1 MTKFGSFTYSRP
13 AIEDIEPAFRKL
25 IAAFSKASSVDE
37 QNEAV
42 SRVNE
47 LRDRVESM
55 KTIVEIRHTVDTEDA
70 FYEAENDYMD
80 EMQPVFEGLKS
91 DFYKAL
97 IESPFRDRLE
107 ERWGAQLFRLA
118 EMQIQTC
125 KPEVIADLQAENRL
139 SSEYVKLKAGARI
152 TFDGEERNLSQMQPF
167 TESADRSTRERAHA
181 AVSAFYAAN
190 AGEFDRIYDELVRVR
205 HRIAVKLGFPNFVP
219 LAYARLGRSDYDA
232 AMVAG
237 YRRQVYE
244 SIVPLSQKLRKR
256 QAARLGLE
264 KLRFH
269 DESLEFLT
277 GNATPKGDPS
287 WIIERGRRMYADMS
301 PETGEFFGYM
311 LERGLMDLETRKG
324 KAGGGYCSYVPAER
338 APFIFSNFNG
348 TSGDV
353 DVLTHEAGH
362 AFQCYRS
369 RFFELPE
376 YHWPTYEACEI
387 HSMSME
393 FFAWPWM
400 KDFFGDD
407 VDKYLFSHLSGA
419 VLFIPYGVA
428 VDEFQHWVYERPE
441 ASPAERN
448 AAWRSIEQKYLPHRD
463 YGDDGF
469 LASGGFWYRQG
480 HIFEDPFYY
489 IDYTLAQVCAFEFWA
504 KSRTDR
510 PKAWADYLGL
520 CDLGGSRPFTEL
532 VAAANLHDP
541 FASGTI
547 ARIVEP
553 IAAWLDGVEDG
564 KL

>member
-1 MTKFGSFTYSRP
+1 
-13 AIEDIEPAFRKL
+13 
-25 IAAFSKASSVDE
+25 
-37 QNEAV
+37 
-42 SRVNE
+42 
-47 LRDRVESM
+47 
-55 KTIVEIRHTVDTEDA
+55 
-70 FYEAENDYMD
+70 
-80 EMQPVFEGLKS
+80 
-91 DFYKAL
+91 
-97 IESPFRDRLE
+97 
-107 ERWGAQLFRLA
+107 
-118 EMQIQTC
+118 
-125 KPEVIADLQAENRL
+125 
-139 SSEYVKLKAGARI
+139 
-152 TFDGEERNLSQMQPF
+152 
-167 TESADRSTRERAHA
+167 
-181 AVSAFYAAN
+181 
-190 AGEFDRIYDELVRVR
+190 
-205 HRIAVKLGFPNFVP
+205 
-219 LAYARLGRSDYDA
+219 
-232 AMVAG
+232 
-237 YRRQVYE
+237 
-244 SIVPLSQKLRKR
+244 
-256 QAARLGLE
+256 
-264 KLRFH
+264 
-269 DESLEFLT
+269 
-277 GNATPKGDPS
+277 
-287 WIIERGRRMYADMS
+287 
-301 PETGEFFGYM
+301 M
-311 LERGLMDLETRKG
+311 LDRGLMDLETRKG

-400 KDFFGDD
+400 KDFFGAD

-419 VLFIPYGVA
+419 LLFIPYGVA

-448 AAWRSIEQKYLPHRD
+448 AAWRSIEEKYLPHRD

-469 LASGGFWYRQG
+469 LSSGGFWYRQG

-532 VAAANLHDP
+532 AAAAGLHDP
-541 FASGTI
+541 FAAGTI

-553 IAAWLDGVEDG
+553 VAAWLDGVEDG